1 MKEFFQDMPM
11 VAWSLVSVMVA
22 LTIMA
27 AKWEQ
32 VKWWW
37 HNTWYSFPFIG
48 KIATLSR
55 NTRKDN
61 TYPTWFVSEKKLCQD
76 YKKFLRIQSEHDF
89 NERVTYLTL
98 AGDDGRTPMPF
109 FIWVLT
115 FALVIVEA
123 LGFSYVLAGY
133 TLPGASEN
141 LQEQG
146 ALGIAFLISVILVVL
161 THAAGRELYK
171 SVKIRTAR
179 RQWNDSNDRH
189 LNNTFSTQPVSLA
202 MPQSID
208 AKEPHYVRL
217 ANRVGTE
224 QANVMGI
231 VAIIFV
237 LIVAIGATYVRGQVL
252 EKQLAQEITG
262 QSNGQGF
269 TIKLNQDGLNF
280 SSDSGKQFVLPADSQ
295 DANKKVEQANQ
306 EYQKTIDRQGG
317 WGTFIVLAFVF
328 VFLQIIGVYFGYH
341 WGFAGRHS
349 SEAYRA
355 TGGFARYDDVYQKY
369 EEISDVAQ
377 SKLADLQEKIS
388 YKNSTSGN
396 AWVKS
401 KLTFKEFLRVSREE
415 AAKTR
420 VEIEQESDALRTRE
434 RERHGSRQREDLDD
448 GSLRNPMNEFE
459 SVIAQVHSIEDKE
472 EKKGFIANLDE
483 PLRSKVIGYFKN
495 KREEEIARKAKQQNE
510 DLDNL
515 F

>member
-1 MKEFFQDMPM
+1 M
-11 VAWSLVSVMVA
+11 VAWSLVSVMIA

-48 KIATLSR
+48 KIASLSR
-55 NTRKDN
+55 NTRKDD
-61 TYPTWFVSEKKLCQD
+61 TYPTWFLSEKKLCQD
-76 YKKFLRIQSEHDF
+76 YKKFLQIQSEHDF
-89 NERVTYLTL
+89 NENMTYLTL
-98 AGDDGRTPMPF
+98 AGDDGRTPMPL
-109 FIWVLT
+109 FIWILT

-179 RQWNDSNDRH
+179 RQWNESKDGH
-189 LNNTFSTQPVSLA
+189 LNNTFSTQPVSLTV
-202 MPQSID
+202 PQSID
-208 AKEPHYVRL
+208 VKDPHYVRL
-217 ANRVGTE
+217 ANRVGTD
-224 QANVMGI
+224 QVNVMGI

-237 LIVAIGATYVRGQVL
+237 LIVAIGATYVRGQIL

-280 SSDSGKQFVLPADSQ
+280 SNDSGKQFVLPADSQ
-295 DANKKVEQANQ
+295 DANRKVEQANQ

-328 VFLQIIGVYFGYH
+328 VFLQIISVYFGYH

-349 SEAYRA
+349 PKAYGA

-401 KLTFKEFLRVSREE
+401 KLTFNEFLRVSREE

-420 VEIEQESDALRTRE
+420 VENEQESDARRTRE
-434 RERHGSRQREDLDD
+434 RERHGSRQREHLDD
-448 GSLRNPMNEFE
+448 APLKNPMNEFE

-472 EKKGFIANLDE
+472 GKKSFIASLDE
-483 PLRSKVIGYFKN
+483 PLRAKVIGYFKN

-510 DLDNL
+510 DIDNL

>member
-1 MKEFFQDMPM
+1 MREFFQDMPI
-11 VAWSLVSVMVA
+11 VAWSLVSVMIA
-22 LTIMA
+22 LTVIA

-48 KIATLSR
+48 KIASLSR

-98 AGDDGRTPMPF
+98 AGDDGRTPMPM

-141 LQEQG
+141 LQETG

-171 SVKIRTAR
+171 STKISSAR
-179 RQWNDSNDRH
+179 RQWNDSDNGH
-189 LNNTFSTQPVSLA
+189 INSTFSTQPVSLA
-202 MPQSID
+202 MPQSTD
-208 AKEPHYVRL
+208 AKDPHYVRL

-262 QSNGQGF
+262 QATNQGF
-269 TIKLNQDGLNF
+269 TLKLSQDGLNF
-280 SSDSGKQFVLPADSQ
+280 STDSGKQFVLPADSQ
-295 DANKKVEQANQ
+295 EANKKIDQANND
-306 EYQKTIDRQGG
+306 YQKSIDRHGG

-328 VFLQIIGVYFGYH
+328 IFLQIIGVYFGFN

-377 SKLADLQEKIS
+377 SKLADLQERIS

-415 AAKTR
+415 AARSR

-434 RERHGSRQREDLDD
+434 RERHGARQREDLDKVP
-448 GSLRNPMNEFE
+448 SNNSANEFE
-459 SVIAQVHSIEDKE
+459 SLIARVDSIDDTEG
-472 EKKGFIANLDE
+472 KKNFIASLNE
-483 PLRSKVIGYFKN
+483 PSRSKVIEYYKS
-495 KREEEIARKAKQQNE
+495 KKEAEKARLAKQQSE

>member
-1 MKEFFQDMPM
+1 MREFFQDMSM
-11 VAWSLVSVMVA
+11 VAWSLVLVMIA
-22 LTIMA
+22 LTIIA

-37 HNTWYSFPFIG
+37 QNTWYSFPLIG
-48 KIATLSR
+48 KIASLSR
-55 NTRKDN
+55 NTRKDT
-61 TYPTWFVSEKKLCQD
+61 TYPTWFISEKKLCQD
-76 YKKFLRIQSEHDF
+76 YKKYLTIQSEHDF

-98 AGDDGRTPMPF
+98 TGDDGRTPMPIL
-109 FIWVLT
+109 IWVLT
-115 FALVIVEA
+115 VALVIVEA

-141 LQEQG
+141 NQELG

-161 THAAGRELYK
+161 THASGRELYK
-171 SVKIRTAR
+171 SLKIRTAR
-179 RQWNDSNDRH
+179 RQWNDSNDGR

-217 ANRVGTE
+217 ANRVGTD
-224 QANVMGI
+224 QANVMSI
-231 VAIIFV
+231 VAMIFV
-237 LIVAIGATYVRGQVL
+237 LIVAVGATYVRGQVL

-262 QSNGQGF
+262 QSSGQGF

-295 DANKKVEQANQ
+295 DANKKVEQSNQ

-328 VFLQIIGVYFGYH
+328 IFLQIIGVYFGFH

-349 SEAYRA
+349 AEAYRG

-420 VEIEQESDALRTRE
+420 VEIDQESDALRTRE
-434 RERHGSRQREDLDD
+434 RERHGTRQREDLDE
-448 GSLRNPMNEFE
+448 SVPKAVENEFQSIVVE
-459 SVIAQVHSIEDKE
+459 IDFIADTDS
-472 EKKGFIANLDE
+472 KKNFIANLNE
-483 PLRSKVIGYFKN
+483 PMRTKVIDYFKVR
-495 KREEEIARKAKQQNE
+495 KEEEKGRIAKQQNE
-510 DLDNL
+510 DINNL

>member
-1 MKEFFQDMPM
+1 MREFFQDMPM
-11 VAWSLVSVMVA
+11 VAWSLVSVMLA
-22 LTIMA
+22 LTLMA
-27 AKWEQ
+27 AMWEQ

-37 HNTWYSFPFIG
+37 HNTWYSFPLIG
-48 KIATLSR
+48 KIASLSR
-55 NTRKDN
+55 NTRKDT

-98 AGDDGRTPMPF
+98 AGDDGRTTTPLL
-109 FIWVLT
+109 IWVLAS
-115 FALVIVEA
+115 ALVIVEA

-171 SVKIRTAR
+171 SVKIRSAR
-179 RQWNDSNDRH
+179 RQWNDSNDGH
-189 LNNTFSTQPVSLA
+189 LNNTFSTQPVSLS

-208 AKEPHYVRL
+208 SKEPHYVRL

-280 SSDSGKQFVLPADSQ
+280 SSDSGKQFVLPGDSQ
-295 DANKKVEQANQ
+295 DANRKVERANQ
-306 EYQKTIDRQGG
+306 EYQNTIDRQGG

-355 TGGFARYDDVYQKY
+355 TRGFARYDDVYQKY

-377 SKLADLQEKIS
+377 AKLADLQEKIS
-388 YKNSTSGN
+388 YKNSSSGN

-401 KLTFKEFLRVSREE
+401 KLTFNEFLRVSREE
-415 AAKTR
+415 AAKTKM
-420 VEIEQESDALRTRE
+420 EIEQESDALRTRE

-448 GSLRNPMNEFE
+448 VPLRNPMNEFE
-459 SVIAQVHSIEDKE
+459 SVIAQVHSIEDKDQ
-472 EKKGFIANLDE
+472 KKSFIANLDE
-483 PLRSKVIGYFKN
+483 PLRAKVISYFKN
-495 KREEEIARKAKQQNE
+495 KKEEEIARKEKQQNE